1 MKFIKKMNQKG
12 FSLIELMVVVAIIGV
27 LASFAIPQYQTFQ
40 AKARQKEAATL
51 LGAYFTAAQASLVE
65 LGAYPGNF
73 VSMGFA
79 PAGAVH
85 YRITSKDNSTGLP
98 TGAVE
103 EAACIDTAATCVA
116 TITTFKSWT
125 EDTTTAAFKVIAPS
139 GTAAIAD
146 TTFTVYASAVIKP
159 GGTIDEWNL
168 NQAKTFSNSKSG
180 L

>member
-1 MKFIKKMNQKG
+1 MTAKKLFNNKG

-51 LGAYFTAAQASLVE
+51 LSSFFTAAQASLVE

-73 VSMGFA
+73 VSMGYA
-79 PAGAVH
+79 PAGLVH
-85 YRITSKDNSTGLP
+85 YRITSKDNSTTLP

-103 EAACIDTAATCVA
+103 EAACIDTAQTCVA
-116 TITTFKSWT
+116 TITTFKTWT
-125 EDTTTAAFKVIAPS
+125 EDTTTASFKATTVS
-139 GTAAIAD
+139 TAATVAD
-146 TTFTVYASAVIKP
+146 TTFQVSASAIIKP
-159 GGTIDEWNL
+159 GGTIDEWTV
-168 NQAKTFSNSKSG
+168 NQAKTFANTKIG